1 MAKSRKTKQTKK
13 ERSREGPRDPWFNT
27 YRQPASHRAN
37 IALGEVLYAVE
48 QREKRKRK
56 RTSEVR
62 QRMWEA
68 GYALLADLTYHYLN
82 GSPGNGLVVPR
93 AKSSLG
99 KSSRFHHSR
108 YYRPLFTRSFTK
120 LLDNLK
126 SFGYLEQKKGK
137 FSGAPGM
144 SRRTTIKAGTKLV
157 EVIQEHQL
165 TFADFAVSD
174 AEEVLILKRAKRG
187 YWDEGGQIEYDDTQ
201 ETRWLRAEVQE
212 LNSWLE
218 DTDIA
223 FEPSAHDK
231 PVDVR
236 ARRLYRYFAKGDFK
250 IGGRLFR
257 GFWQTLPKPARL
269 VGIRIEGESV
279 VELDYSQLNPMLAYA
294 RVRGS
299 PPSGDAY
306 TLPGLEQFR
315 DGVKKVFNAL
325 LFDDKPRRSF
335 PKGVGGF
342 FPVGT
347 KIGDVVNAIREKH
360 PTLEPVLSTG
370 AGFHLMYL
378 ESEIMMRVLEQ
389 LRHQAIVGL
398 PIFDGVIVKA
408 SKVEAAKT
416 VMKEQFKKATGLE
429 IEVRLERSLAPHVH

>member
-1 MAKSRKTKQTKK
+1 MAKSRKKKQLKK
-13 ERSREGPRDPWFNT
+13 KPTQERERDPWFNT
-27 YRQPASHRAN
+27 YQQPVSHRAN
-37 IALGEVLYAVE
+37 IALGEVLYAIE

-56 RTSEVR
+56 RKPKDKNWLW
-62 QRMWEA
+62 QA
-68 GYALLADLTYHYLN
+68 GYCLLANLAYHHLN
-82 GSPGNGLVVPR
+82 SSPGNGLVVPR
-93 AKSSLG
+93 AKSALG
-99 KSSRFHHSR
+99 KSSRYHR
-108 YYRPLFTRSFTK
+108 ALFTRSFTT

-144 SRRTTIKAGTKLV
+144 SRRTTIKAGTKLL
-157 EVIQEHQL
+157 EVIQTHQL

-174 AEEVLILKRAKRG
+174 AEEVIILKRAKRG
-187 YWDEGGQIEYDDTQ
+187 YWDEGGQIEYDDTE
-201 ETRWLRAEVQE
+201 ETRRLRAKVQE
-212 LNSWLE
+212 LNSWIE

-250 IGGRLFR
+250 SGGRLFR

-269 VGIRIEGESV
+269 IGIRIEGERV

-306 TLPGLEQFR
+306 SLAGLEQFR

-325 LFDDKPRRSF
+325 LFDDGPRRSF

-347 KIGDVVNAIREKH
+347 KIGDVVDAIREKH
-360 PTLEPVLSTG
+360 PTLESVLSTG
-370 AGFHLMYL
+370 AGFHLMYR

-398 PIFDGVIVKA
+398 PIFDGVLVKA
-408 SKVEAAKT
+408 SKAEAAKIL
-416 VMKEQFKKATGLE
+416 MEEEFKNATGLE
-429 IEVRLERSLAPHVH
+429 IEVRLERSLAPHVHQGSP